1 MNPKAIRRSCVVLT
15 LAIGSSLLSGCS
27 AGEGVELNG
36 KIFDALGVS
45 GNVLGKK
52 VEPKTEARAPLVIP
66 PDTTRLPAPDG
77 APVTTAALPD
87 QQSWPNDPDKAR
99 AQQAAAKKQAQ
110 AEYCRDGNW
119 KDRAKGD
126 EMADNG
132 CNQGSLFGVMG
143 KTLFGNSD

>member
-1 MNPKAIRRSCVVLT
+1 MPKAIRSLGVMLT
-15 LAIGSSLLSGCS
+15 LAISGSMLAGCS

-36 KIFDALGVS
+36 KVFDALGVS

-66 PDTTRLPAPDG
+66 PDTTRLPDPESAPP
-77 APVTTAALPD
+77 ATTAAIPD
-87 QQSWPNDPDKAR
+87 QQWPQDPDKAR

-126 EMADNG
+126 ESADSA
-132 CNQGSLFGVMG
+132 CQQGSIFGAMS